1 MKKRAR
7 SMRIM
12 NLHIPYHI
20 IMIIWSLIAMMP
32 VWLLLINT
40 LKPKKEIYTNPFGLP
55 REWTLDN
62 YRYIIS
68 DNNFFSYFRNSFIVV
83 VVSLAVILLLGSL
96 CAYAL
101 AH

>member
-1 MKKRAR
+1 MKKRTR

-62 YRYIIS
+62 YR
-68 DNNFFSYFRNSFIVV
+68 
-83 VVSLAVILLLGSL
+83 
-96 CAYAL
+96 
-101 AH
+101 